1 MLASGSRVMWV
12 SRMKNEKESNSR
24 AVLMLRAAL
33 MLKPVEF
40 GPTVL
45 RPVIIIFGLLSST
58 LAVSQSDVLPDT
70 QVIQENATI
79 DATGNIDV
87 AAESS
92 ASDGQ
97 AQSKPADTGQ
107 NEQQVVEPEKIEPQ
121 KTDQNRAERSKRGVD
136 NQVFIPSEEISE
148 DKPVPFPVDI

>member
-1 MLASGSRVMWV
+1 
-12 SRMKNEKESNSR
+12 
-24 AVLMLRAAL
+24 MLR
-33 MLKPVEF
+33 PVVLR
-40 GPTVL
+40 PVVL
-45 RPVIIIFGLLSST
+45 RPVIIFFGLLSST

-70 QVIQENATI
+70 PVIQENATI
-79 DATGNIDV
+79 DATGNIDA

-92 ASDGQ
+92 AIDDK

-107 NEQQVVEPEKIEPQ
+107 NEQQVVEPEKIDPE
-121 KTDQNRAERSKRGVD
+121 KTEQNRAGSSKRGVD